1 VGPGLRRDDNRVS
14 LHCEAR
20 VKFGEVPIAGAAG
33 AILAHSLRLEGAVLK
48 KGRVLSPADIAS
60 IAASGIGHIVAAR
73 LDPGDIREDE
83 AATRIAAAA
92 AGTNIATAPAF
103 TGRANLFAEARGL
116 LVFDRDRLDRL
127 NLVNES
133 VTLGT
138 LPPFAVVEPRQMV
151 ATVKIIPF
159 AVPEAAVEAAAAFA
173 ADGGNLLRV
182 AAFVPRRVALIQ
194 TRLPGMKESIL
205 DKTRAVT
212 EQRLGAL
219 GCTLAAE
226 ERCAHASGD
235 LAPRI
240 AAAIAAGVDMVL
252 VHGASAIVDRR
263 DVIPEALVA
272 VGGQIDHFGM
282 PVDPGNLLLLGHVG
296 ETPVLGLPGCA
307 RSPKVNGFD
316 WVLERL
322 VAGVPAGPHEIM
334 RMGAGGLLAEIPSR
348 PLPRAAASPAPDAK
362 AEPKALPGPRIA
374 ALLLA
379 AGQSWRMGSNKLL
392 AEIDGRPMVA
402 RTATRLLSSHAR
414 PIVAV
419 LGNQADAVDGAL
431 GRLPVER
438 VRNPAFA
445 EGLSTSLKR
454 GLVALPPDIDGVIV
468 CLGDMPLVTG
478 RDLDRLIAAFN
489 PLEGRAI
496 IVPTRRGKRGN
507 PVLWARRFFP
517 EMAELAGDVGAKH
530 LIGDY
535 AELVCEVEMDSDGV
549 LVDVDTPDALAAL
562 RDKTK
567 PSAA

>member
-1 VGPGLRRDDNRVS
+1 MR
-14 LHCEAR
+14 
-20 VKFGEVPIAGAAG
+20 FGEVPVAETAG
-33 AILAHSLRLEGAVLK
+33 AILAHSLKLGATVLK
-48 KGRVLSPADIAS
+48 KGRVLSLADVAL
-60 IAASGIGHIVAAR
+60 IAAAGLDHIVAAR

-92 AGTNIATAPAF
+92 AGANIATAAAF

-116 LVFDRDRLDRL
+116 LVVDRDRLDRL
-127 NLVNES
+127 NSVDEA

-138 LPPFAVVEPRQMV
+138 LPAFAVVEPRQMV

-159 AVPEAAVEAAAAFA
+159 AVPEAAVDTAAAFA
-173 ADGGNLLRV
+173 SDAGKLLRV

-194 TRLPGMKESIL
+194 TRLPGFKESIL
-205 DKTRAVT
+205 DKTREVT
-212 EQRLGAL
+212 GQRLAAL
-219 GCTLAAE
+219 GCTLVSE
-226 ERCAHASGD
+226 ERCAHAAAE

-240 AAAIAAGVDMVL
+240 AAALAAGAEMVL

-263 DVIPEALVA
+263 DVIPQAVVA
-272 VGGQIDHFGM
+272 AGGHIDHFGM

-296 ETPVLGLPGCA
+296 DKPVLGLPGCA

-322 VAGVPAGPHEIM
+322 VAGLPVGPHEIM
-334 RMGAGGLLAEIPSR
+334 QMGAGGLLAEIPSR
-348 PLPRAAASPAPDAK
+348 PLPRAQASPAPAAK
-362 AEPKALPGPRIA
+362 LEPKLPPGPRIA

-379 AGQSWRMGSNKLL
+379 AGQSRRMGGPNKLV

-402 RTATRLLSSHAR
+402 RVAQRLLSSHAR

-419 LGNQADAVDGAL
+419 LGNQADAVEAAL
-431 GRLPVER
+431 GKLPVAR

-454 GLVALPPDIDGVIV
+454 GLAALPADIDGVIV

-517 EMAELAGDVGAKH
+517 EMAGLAGDVGAKH
-530 LIGDY
+530 LIGEH
-535 AELVCEVEMDSDGV
+535 AELVHEVEMDSDGV

-562 RDKTK
+562 RDKVK

>member
-1 VGPGLRRDDNRVS
+1 MR
-14 LHCEAR
+14 
-20 VKFGEVPIAGAAG
+20 FGDVPVAEAAG
-33 AILAHSLRLEGAVLK
+33 AILAHSLRLGAAVLK
-48 KGRVLSPADIAS
+48 KGRVLSPADIVL
-60 IAASGIGHIVAAR
+60 IAASGRDHIVAAR

-92 AGTNIATAPAF
+92 AGANIATAPAF
-103 TGRANLFAEARGL
+103 TGRANLFAEAKGL
-116 LVFDRDRLDRL
+116 LVVDKDRLDRL
-127 NLVNES
+127 NSVDEA

-159 AVPEAAVEAAAAFA
+159 AVPQAAVEAAAAFA
-173 ADGGNLLRV
+173 SDAGKLLRV

-194 TRLPGMKESIL
+194 TRLQGFKESIL
-205 DKTRAVT
+205 DKTREVT
-212 EQRLGAL
+212 GQRLAAL
-219 GCTLAAE
+219 GCALVSE
-226 ERCAHASGD
+226 ERCAHETAD
-235 LAPRI
+235 LAPHI
-240 AAAIAAGVDMVL
+240 AAAIAAGAEMVL

-263 DVIPEALVA
+263 DVIPQAVVA
-272 VGGQIDHFGM
+272 AGGRIDHFGM

-322 VAGVPAGPHEIM
+322 VAGLPVGRHEIM

-348 PLPRAAASPAPDAK
+348 PLPRAAASPAPNG
-362 AEPKALPGPRIA
+362 EPTEKKPPPVGSRVGPRIA

-379 AGQSWRMGSNKLL
+379 AGQSRRMGGPNKLL

-402 RTATRLLSSHAR
+402 RVAQRLLSSHAR

-419 LGNQADAVDGAL
+419 LGNQADSVDAAL

-454 GLVALPPDIDGVIV
+454 GLAALPPECDGIIV

-517 EMAELAGDVGAKH
+517 EMAGLAGDVGAKH
-530 LIGDY
+530 LIGEHAD
-535 AELVCEVEMDSDGV
+535 LVCEVEMDSDGV

-562 RDKTK
+562 RDTVK

>member
-1 VGPGLRRDDNRVS
+1 MR
-14 LHCEAR
+14 
-20 VKFGEVPIAGAAG
+20 FGEVPLGEAAG
-33 AILAHSLRLEGAVLK
+33 AVLAHSLRLGATVLK
-48 KGRVLSPADIAS
+48 KGRVLSPADIET
-60 IAASGIGHIVAAR
+60 IAAAGLDHVVAAR
-73 LDPGDIREDE
+73 LDPGDLRED
-83 AATRIAAAA
+83 AAADRVAAALAGENIAAAA
-92 AGTNIATAPAF
+92 AF

-127 NLVNES
+127 NLVDEA

-159 AVPEAAVEAAAAFA
+159 AVPAAAVERAASFA
-173 ADGGNLLRV
+173 AGGGPLLRV

-194 TRLPGMKESIL
+194 TRLPGLKESIL
-205 DKTRAVT
+205 DKTRNVT

-219 GCTLAAE
+219 GSSLVSE
-226 ERCAHASGD
+226 ERCDHAAAE

-240 AAAIAAGVDMVL
+240 AAAVAAGADIVL
-252 VHGASAIVDRR
+252 VHGASVIVDRR
-263 DVIPEALVA
+263 DVIPAA
-272 VGGQIDHFGM
+272 VVLAGGEIEHFGM
-282 PVDPGNLLLLGHVG
+282 PVDPGNMLLLCRLGG
-296 ETPVLGLPGCA
+296 TPVLGLPGCA

-322 VAGVPAGPHEIM
+322 AAGVPVGRQDIM
-334 RMGAGGLLAEIPSR
+334 KMGAGGLLAEIPSR
-348 PLPRAAASPAPDAK
+348 PLPRAEAGAAPAAKPAPAK
-362 AEPKALPGPRIA
+362 IPPGPRIA

-379 AGQSWRMGSNKLL
+379 AGQSRRMGSNKLL

-402 RTATRLLSSHAR
+402 RTAQRLLASRAR

-419 LGNQADAVDGAL
+419 LGNQADQVDAAL
-431 GRLPVER
+431 GKLPVER

-445 EGLSTSLKR
+445 EGLSTSLKC
-454 GLVALPPDIDGVIV
+454 GLAVLPEDIDGVIV
-468 CLGDMPLVTG
+468 CLGDMPLVAG

-496 IVPTRRGKRGN
+496 VVPTRRGKRGN
-507 PVLWARRFFP
+507 PVLWAKRFIP

-530 LIGDY
+530 LIGEH
-535 AELVCEVEMDSDGV
+535 AELVCEVEMDSDSV
-549 LVDVDTPDALAAL
+549 LVDIDTPDALAAL
-562 RDKTK
+562 RDKLA

>member
-1 VGPGLRRDDNRVS
+1 MR
-14 LHCEAR
+14 
-20 VKFGEVPIAGAAG
+20 FGEIPLAEAEG
-33 AILAHSLRLEGAVLK
+33 AILAHSLRLRTAALK
-48 KGRVLSPADIAS
+48 KGRVLSPADIAL
-60 IAASGIGHIVAAR
+60 IAASGLERIVAAR

-83 AATRIAAAA
+83 AANLVATAA
-92 AGTNIATAPAF
+92 AGPGIATARAF

-127 NLVNES
+127 NSVDEA

-138 LPPFAVVEPRQMV
+138 LPPFALVEPRQMV

-159 AVPEAAVEAAAAFA
+159 AVPQSAVEAAAEIA
-173 ADGGNLLRV
+173 ARGSPLLRV

-194 TRLPGMKESIL
+194 TRLTGLKESIL
-205 DKTRAVT
+205 DKTREVT
-212 EQRLGAL
+212 GQRLAAL

-226 ERCAHASGD
+226 ERCAHAADD
-235 LAPRI
+235 LAPHI
-240 AAAIAAGVDMVL
+240 EAAIEAGAEIVL
-252 VHGASAIVDRR
+252 VHGASAIVDRC
-263 DVIPEALVA
+263 DVIPEAVVA
-272 VGGQIDHFGM
+272 AGGRIDHFGM

-296 ETPVLGLPGCA
+296 EIAVLGLPGCA

-322 VAGVPAGPHEIM
+322 VAGVPVGPNQIM
-334 RMGAGGLLAEIPSR
+334 QMGAGGLLAEIPSR
-348 PLPRAAASPAPDAK
+348 PLPRALASPAPDATPK
-362 AEPKALPGPRIA
+362 PKAPPGPRIA

-379 AGQSWRMGSNKLL
+379 AGQSRRMGSNKLL

-402 RTATRLLSSHAR
+402 RTAQRLLSSHAR
-414 PIVAV
+414 PIIAV
-419 LGNQADAVDGAL
+419 LGNQADAVDAAL

-454 GLVALPPDIDGVIV
+454 GIAALPSDTDGVII
-468 CLGDMPLVTG
+468 CLGDMPLVAG

-507 PVLWARRFFP
+507 PVLWARRFLP

-530 LIGDY
+530 LIGEH

-562 RDKTK
+562 RDKLK